1 MMNKY
6 LKYFGGAALG
16 IMLSASALA
25 TSDYAVVLKTLSNPF
40 WVDMK
45 KGIEDEAKTLGVSV
59 DIFASP
65 SEGDFQSQ
73 LQLFEDLINKK
84 YKGIAFAPLSSVN
97 LVIPVAKAWKQGIY
111 LINLDEKIDMANLHK
126 AGGNIEGFVTTDN
139 VDVGGKG
146 ASYIINALGETGGQ
160 VAIIEGKAGNASGEA
175 RRNGATAV
183 FRQAS
188 QIQLVAS
195 QPADWDRIKALD
207 VATNVLQRN
216 PQLKAFYCANDTMA
230 MGVAQAVAN
239 AGKTGEI
246 LVVGTDGIPEA
257 RKMVASGLMTATVAQ
272 DPQGIGA
279 TGLKLLVEAARS
291 GAVIAHDSEPEY
303 RLVDSLLVTRHGAD
317 G

>member
-1 MMNKY
+1 MNKY
-6 LKYFGGAALG
+6 LKYFSGTLVGL
-16 IMLSASALA
+16 MLSTSAFA
-25 TSDYAVVLKTLSNPF
+25 AAEYAVVLKTLSNPF

-73 LQLFEDLINKK
+73 LQLFEDLSNKN

-97 LVIPVAKAWKQGIY
+97 LVMPVARAWKKGIY
-111 LINLDEKIDMANLHK
+111 LVNLDEKIDMDNLKK
-126 AGGNIEGFVTTDN
+126 AGGNVE
-139 VDVGGKG
+139 
-146 ASYIINALGETGGQ
+146 

-175 RRNGATAV
+175 RRNGATEA
-183 FRQAS
+183 FKKAS
-188 QIQLVAS
+188 QIKLVAS

-216 PQLKAFYCANDTMA
+216 PNIKAIYCANDTMA

-239 AGKTGEI
+239 AGKTGKV

-257 RKMVASGLMTATVAQ
+257 RKMVEAGQMTATVAQ
-272 DPQGIGA
+272 NPADIGA
-279 TGLKLLVEAARS
+279 TGLKLMVDAEKS
-291 GAVIAHDSEPEY
+291 GKVIPLDKAPEFK
-303 RLVDSLLVTRHGAD
+303 LVDSILVTQ
-317 G
+317 

>member
-1 MMNKY
+1 MNNY
-6 LKYFGGAALG
+6 LKYFSGAVMG
-16 IMLSASALA
+16 MMLSASVMAA
-25 TSDYAVVLKTLSNPF
+25 ADYAVVLKTLSNPF

-45 KGIEDEAKTLGVSV
+45 KGIEDEAKTLGFSV

-97 LVIPVAKAWKQGIY
+97 LVIPVAKAWKNGIY
-111 LINLDEKIDMANLHK
+111 LVNLDEKIDMENLSK

-139 VDVGGKG
+139 VAVGAKG
-146 ASYIINALGETGGQ
+146 AEYIINALGDAGGE

-175 RRNGATAV
+175 RRSGANAAFTQQ
-183 FRQAS
+183 RQ
-188 QIQLVAS
+188 IKLVAS

-216 PQLKAFYCANDTMA
+216 PGLKAFYCANDTMA

-246 LVVGTDGIPEA
+246 MVIGTDGIPEA
-257 RKMVASGLMTATVAQ
+257 RKMVASGMMTATVAQ

-279 TGLKLLVEAARS
+279 TGLKMLVNAAQS
-291 GAVIAHDSEPEY
+291 GKPIPREGQPVSET
-303 RLVDSLLVTRHGAD
+303 VDSLLVTRNATD